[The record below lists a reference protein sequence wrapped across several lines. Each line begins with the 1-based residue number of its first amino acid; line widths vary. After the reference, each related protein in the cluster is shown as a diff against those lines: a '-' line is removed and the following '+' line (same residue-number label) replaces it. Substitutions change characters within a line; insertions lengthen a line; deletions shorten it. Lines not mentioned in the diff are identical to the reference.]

1 MVSLCS
7 YGSEAGLKQGSQKDA
22 STWECLPRPCPWPRL
37 TRCCRT
43 ALRGRWPISRGH
55 IPEAPFVTAPHTP
68 ASCPGTWT
76 FVGTEAAEALRP
88 AQGYTCAPQKREPLS
103 HKMNFD
109 QREVGAGRHILPS
122 FSPGPR
128 VRSHMFRRLRRDEPY
143 EIKPSATLSPQR
155 RLAGS

>member
-1 MVSLCS
+1 MQGL
-7 YGSEAGLKQGSQKDA
+7 GSASPGRAPGPGSPA
-22 STWECLPRPCPWPRL
+22 AVGP
-37 TRCCRT
+37 

-88 AQGYTCAPQKREPLS
+88 AQGYTCAPQKRELLS

-128 VRSHMFRRLRRDEPY
+128 VRSHMFGRLRRDEPY